1 MKKYKLTTHA
11 HKQIKVPLKKRKSHR
26 KGSTT
31 FRLKDKVNSFFERD
45 DNSRIKTGKKQTKIR
60 YKVKKQIRF
69 LNDNLGNLYQKYK
82 AENQDKISFIT

>member
-31 FRLKDKVNSFFERD
+31 FRLKDKVKSFFERD
-45 DNSRIKTGKKQTKIR
+45 DNSRITTGKKTDIDPIQSKEAN
-60 YKVKKQIRF
+60 KV
-69 LNDNLGNLYQKYK
+69 L
-82 AENQDKISFIT
+82 E